1 MPLYIVATP
10 IGNLDDMTVR
20 AIKILQEIDCI
31 ACEDTRRAA
40 ILLKKYN
47 IVKKLVPYYEH
58 NERKKVP
65 KLISLLKQGK
75 NIALI
80 SNAGTPLLSDPGY
93 LLVRESLRQ
102 GIEIYSL
109 PGSSAITT
117 ALTLSGLPTNRF
129 IFEGFLPKRAGR
141 RKRILQSLK
150 EEKRTIVIFESPKR
164 IKRLLEELLEI
175 VGNRKIAICRELT
188 KYYEEIYRG
197 TIRDSI
203 TQYKDSVKGE
213 LTVVLEGCGEHN

>member
-20 AIKILQEIDCI
+20 AIKLLQEVDCI
-31 ACEDTRRAA
+31 ACEDTRRAS

-47 IVKKLVPYYEH
+47 IMKKLVPYYEH
-58 NERKKVP
+58 NERRKLP

-93 LLVRESLRQ
+93 LLVRESLQQ
-102 GIEIYSL
+102 GIEVYSL
-109 PGSSAITT
+109 PGPSAIAA
-117 ALTLSGLPTNRF
+117 ALTVSGLPTDRF
-129 IFEGFLPKRAGR
+129 VFEGFLPKRAGR

-164 IKRLLEELLEI
+164 ITRLLEELLEI
-175 VGNRKIAICRELT
+175 VGNRKIALCRELT
-188 KYYEEIYRG
+188 KYYEEVYRG
-197 TIRDSI
+197 TVRDSI
-203 TQYKDSVKGE
+203 ARYKDTVKGE
-213 LTVVLEGCGEHN
+213 VTIVLEGYRDQD

>member
-20 AIKILQEIDCI
+20 AIKLLQEVDCI
-31 ACEDTRRAA
+31 ACEDTRRAS

-47 IVKKLVPYYEH
+47 IMKKLVPYYEH
-58 NERKKVP
+58 NERRKLP

-93 LLVRESLRQ
+93 LLVRESLQQ
-102 GIEIYSL
+102 GIEVYSL
-109 PGSSAITT
+109 PGPSAIAA
-117 ALTLSGLPTNRF
+117 ALTVSGLPTDRF
-129 IFEGFLPKRAGR
+129 VFEGFLPKRAGR
-141 RKRILQSLK
+141 RKRILQSLR

-164 IKRLLEELLEI
+164 ITRLLEELLEI
-175 VGNRKIAICRELT
+175 VGNRKIALCRELT
-188 KYYEEIYRG
+188 KYYEEVYRG
-197 TIRDSI
+197 TVRDSI
-203 TQYKDSVKGE
+203 ARYKDTVKGE
-213 LTVVLEGCGEHN
+213 VTIVLEGYRDQD

>member
-20 AIKILQEIDCI
+20 AIKILQEVDCI
-31 ACEDTRRAA
+31 ACEDTRRAS
-40 ILLKKYN
+40 ILLKKYG
-47 IVKKLVPYYEH
+47 ITKKLMSYYEH
-58 NERKKVP
+58 NEKRKLP

-102 GIEIYSL
+102 GIEVYSL
-109 PGSSAITT
+109 PGPSAITA
-117 ALTLSGLPTNRF
+117 ALTLSGLPTDRF
-129 IFEGFLPKRAGR
+129 IFEGFLPKKAGR
-141 RKRILQSLK
+141 RQRILQSLR
-150 EEKRTIVIFESPKR
+150 EERRTTVIFESPKR

-175 VGNRKIAICRELT
+175 FGNRRIAICRELT

-197 TIRDSI
+197 TVQDSI
-203 TQYKDSVKGE
+203 AQYKDTVKGE
-213 LTVVLEGCGEHN
+213 LTIVLEGCHDKD

>member
-20 AIKILQEIDCI
+20 AIKILQEVDCI
-31 ACEDTRRAA
+31 ACEDTRRAS
-40 ILLKKYN
+40 ILLKKYG
-47 IVKKLVPYYEH
+47 ITKKLMSYYEH
-58 NERKKVP
+58 NEKRKLP

-102 GIEIYSL
+102 GIEVYSL
-109 PGSSAITT
+109 PGPSAITA
-117 ALTLSGLPTNRF
+117 ALTLSGLPTDRF
-129 IFEGFLPKRAGR
+129 IFEGFLPKKAVR
-141 RKRILQSLK
+141 RQRILQSLR
-150 EEKRTIVIFESPKR
+150 EERRTTVIFESPKR

-175 VGNRKIAICRELT
+175 FGNRRIAICRELT

-197 TIRDSI
+197 TVQDSI
-203 TQYKDSVKGE
+203 AQYKDTVKGE
-213 LTVVLEGCGEHN
+213 LTIVLEGCHDKD

>member
-10 IGNLDDMTVR
+10 IGNLGDMTVR
-20 AIKILQEIDCI
+20 AIKILQEIDII
-31 ACEDTRRAA
+31 ACEDTRRAG

-47 IVKKLVPYYEH
+47 IVKKLVSYYEH
-58 NERKKVP
+58 NERKKLP
-65 KLISLLKQGK
+65 RLISLLKEGK

-109 PGSSAITT
+109 PGPSAITT

-129 IFEGFLPKRAGR
+129 TFEGFLPKRAGR

-175 VGNRKIAICRELT
+175 VGNRKITICRELT

-203 TQYKDSVKGE
+203 ARYKDTVKGE
-213 LTVVLEGCGEHN
+213 LTIVLEGCSEHN

>member
-20 AIKILQEIDCI
+20 AVKILQEVDCI
-31 ACEDTRRAA
+31 ACEDTRRAS
-40 ILLKKYN
+40 ILLRKYD
-47 IVKKLVPYYEH
+47 IAKKLIPYYEH
-58 NERKKVP
+58 NEKRKLP

-102 GIEIYSL
+102 GVEVYSL
-109 PGSSAITT
+109 PGPSAITT
-117 ALTLSGLPTNRF
+117 ALTLSGLPTDRF

-141 RKRILQSLK
+141 RRRILQSLK
-150 EEKRTIVIFESPKR
+150 EEKRTIVMFESPRR
-164 IKRLLEELLEI
+164 IKRLLEELLDI
-175 VGNRKIAICRELT
+175 VGNRRIALCRELT

-197 TIRDSI
+197 TLQDSI
-203 TQYKDSVKGE
+203 AQYTDTIKGE
-213 LTVVLEGCGEHN
+213 ITVVLEGCHDED